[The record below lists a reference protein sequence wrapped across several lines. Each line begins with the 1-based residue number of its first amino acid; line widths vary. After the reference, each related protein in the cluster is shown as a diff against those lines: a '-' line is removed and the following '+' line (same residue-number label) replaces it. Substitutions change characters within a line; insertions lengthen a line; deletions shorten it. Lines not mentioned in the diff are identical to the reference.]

1 MCIELDA
8 TYRSDNIKSPV
19 KNSDHNINNKIHP
32 ITFSCLCF
40 R

>member
-19 KNSDHNINNKIHP
+19 KNSDDNINNKNLPNNIYMSL
-32 ITFSCLCF
+32 F
-40 R
+40 